1 MRKYAIMKPVAYSI
15 SLSHFWVRWKKR
27 NKQPSTYA
35 WKNNFGYLLMKIK
48 HPTDE
53 KTKRKGEIG
62 N

>member
-1 MRKYAIMKPVAYSI
+1 MKPVAYSI

-27 NKQPSTYA
+27 NKQPSTDA